1 MYSRRNF
8 IRWSALT
15 VPFFSNLKTFAN
27 TKMHAQSANT
37 KPIVVSTWDSGLPV
51 NAVAWRVLQKS
62 DGRALDAVEAGA
74 NSIEDTIN
82 CCVGLGGNPDR
93 DGKVTL
99 DACIMDEKANCG
111 SVAFLERIKHP
122 ISVARKL
129 METTPHVMLVGEGA
143 QQFALANGFARESDK
158 LSSDAEKTYAEW
170 LKKSEYKPV
179 INIEQQQ
186 IKGQEAKG
194 KEQEAKGK
202 EQEAKG
208 KEQEA
213 KGKGQKGK
221 GKQGNGPFAPNYF
234 EDGSF
239 NHDTMGTIAM
249 DASGN
254 LSGACTT
261 SGMGFKMRGR
271 VGDSPII
278 GAGLFVDN
286 EIGAAT
292 SSGQG
297 EEVIRVCGTHLVVE
311 MMRMGKTP
319 VEACKIA
326 IERIVKINPTKA
338 KDFQVGFIA
347 INKAGEYGAF
357 SIHKG
362 FSYSV
367 TQSDDGGK
375 VFMAESYFKG

>member
-1 MYSRRNF
+1 MFSRRNF
-8 IRWSALT
+8 LQWSAISLPFLT
-15 VPFFSNLKTFAN
+15 AIKAVAKPTQNAKRIIQT
-27 TKMHAQSANT
+27 T

-51 NAVAWRVLQKS
+51 NKVAWKILKEPN
-62 DGRALDAVEAGA
+62 GRALDAVEAGA

-143 QQFALANGFARESDK
+143 QQFALANGFVKESGK
-158 LSSDAEKTYAEW
+158 LSDDADKSYKQW

-179 INIEQQQ
+179 INIEKQQ
-186 IKGQEAKG
+186 IKAKKG
-194 KEQEAKGK
+194 KE
-202 EQEAKG
+202 
-208 KEQEA
+208 
-213 KGKGQKGK
+213 
-221 GKQGNGPFAPNYF
+221 GNGPAAPNYF
-234 EDGSF
+234 DDGSF

-249 DASGN
+249 DAAGN

-319 VEACKIA
+319 LEACKIA

-357 SIHKG
+357 SIHKD
-362 FSYSV
+362 FTYSV
-367 TQSDDGGK
+367 TSSDDGGK
-375 VFMAESYFKG
+375 VFMAESYFKA